1 MTESLHTRA
10 AISLA
15 GLFRDALAAAAAP
28 PGPLSVLLAELWFP
42 PAMPG
47 FGCAGRGLRPED
59 VAGLQR
65 LAEGFEEVAAR
76 RAAFVALF
84 LDTDGAL

>member
-1 MTESLHTRA
+1 M
-10 AISLA
+10 A
-15 GLFRDALAAAAAP
+15 GLFREARAAAAAP
-28 PGPLSVLLAELWFP
+28 PAALAVLLAELWFAEAP
-42 PAMPG
+42 SG

-65 LAEGFEEVAAR
+65 LAEGLEAVAER

-84 LDTDGAL
+84 LEADGAV